1 MMIEAALSNDYT
13 SLLRYQREVSIQPVN
28 DPITVPEEEFH
39 PEIPIET
46 KMELQ
51 DKLQEKKDSYE
62 EEQEQKE
69 AKTRE
74 FIAGYAYI
82 DSKKTQFEILLEG
95 MNPED
100 DVIDESDSSLRESI
114 NILRDIQKQN
124 NVVKAY
130 ATYQEGQQN
139 DEISL

>member
-1 MMIEAALSNDYT
+1 MIEAVLSNDYT

-28 DPITVPEEEFH
+28 DPITVPEEEFR

-62 EEQEQKE
+62 EAQEQQE

-74 FIAGYAYI
+74 FIAGYAEI
-82 DSKKTQFEILLEG
+82 ESKKTQFEILLEG

-100 DVIDESDSSLRESI
+100 DVIDESESSLIDSLYT
-114 NILRDIQKQN
+114 LRDIQKQN
-124 NVVKAY
+124 NTVKAY
-130 ATYQEGQQN
+130 ATYQEWQQN
-139 DEISL
+139 NAKSI